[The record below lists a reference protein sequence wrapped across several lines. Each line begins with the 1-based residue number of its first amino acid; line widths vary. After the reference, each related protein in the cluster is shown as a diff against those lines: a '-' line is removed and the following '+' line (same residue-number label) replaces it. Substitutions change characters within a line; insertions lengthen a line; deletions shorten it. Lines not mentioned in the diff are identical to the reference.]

1 MNITASL
8 KLSWPRKL
16 RTIKHFLSAIIP
28 IVSLENANHHLSRIS
43 LAAMRFSQFK
53 KPSLHSMLFNNF
65 CDHERIMRRWSFRGV
80 SLVGQWSCDELKRK
94 NAWFFRVL
102 PPSNSL
108 ETIKV
113 NLVYSCQWRVFNSCT
128 RSFFWFLWVL
138 SAPGVWNINSS
149 SPVHQKIL
157 RSPFRIWNNSERRQ
171 TKYSYLCPAL
181 AA

>member
-28 IVSLENANHHLSRIS
+28 IVSLENANHHSSSIS
-43 LAAMRFSQFK
+43 LAAMQFSQFK

-113 NLVYSCQWRVFNSCT
+113 NLVYRTACSL
-128 RSFFWFLWVL
+128 SFVSEEFSTLARALFLIL
-138 SAPGVWNINSS
+138 MGIICSRGLEYKLFISSTPKNIAQSLQNM
-149 SPVHQKIL
+149 K
-157 RSPFRIWNNSERRQ
+157 
-171 TKYSYLCPAL
+171 
-181 AA
+181 